1 MEMTIKFSNKE
12 NWFKALES
20 LAKWITELL
29 ELMRKVTGNDQ
40 YYDLEMQRNGDEIT
54 LYLKPKLL
62 KQKIK

>member
-54 LYLKPKLL
+54 LYLTPKLL